1 MFGRTPFNAL
11 FFEERVLY
19 ITIVCLLWF
28 VPFLVAMFIIHFTYV
43 KLFLLIGVIGSYIGA
58 VIGDI
63 MDADK
68 GIKRICFATLCWT
81 FNLCWVS
88 LLVVLFKDLIFT
100 FL

>member
-43 KLFLLIGVIGSYIGA
+43 KLFLLIGVIRSFFGVGIRA
-58 VIGDI
+58 VQ
-63 MDADK
+63 DADK
-68 GIKRICFATLCWT
+68 GFKRICFVTLCWT
-81 FNLCWVS
+81 FNLCSLS
-88 LLVVLFKDLIFT
+88 LLVVLVKDLISSF
-100 FL
+100 